1 MREIGQLYRT
11 HSRIRTPNLLSSL
24 DLSLFLLRLSIKFLT
39 GAGVVSSFP
48 LFQSPGARNGGNEEK
63 KGMES
68 RFSYYITIT
77 QNSSSVSALGSPRRI
92 KEAGGK
98 DLSNPRIT

>member
-1 MREIGQLYRT
+1 MRGIGQLYGP
-11 HSRIRTPNLLSSL
+11 HSRTRPSNLVSSI

-48 LFQSPGARNGGNEEK
+48 LFQSPGAKNGGNEEK
-63 KGMES
+63 RGMES
-68 RFSYYITIT
+68 RFNYITIT
-77 QNSSSVSALGSPRRI
+77 QNSSSVSTLGSPRRI

-98 DLSNPRIT
+98 DLNNPRII

>member
-1 MREIGQLYRT
+1 MREIGQLNGA
-11 HSRIRTPNLLSSL
+11 HSHTRPSNLVSSL

-39 GAGVVSSFP
+39 GAD

-68 RFSYYITIT
+68 RFSYIQPHKT
-77 QNSSSVSALGSPRRI
+77 LRPRR
-92 KEAGGK
+92 
-98 DLSNPRIT
+98 P